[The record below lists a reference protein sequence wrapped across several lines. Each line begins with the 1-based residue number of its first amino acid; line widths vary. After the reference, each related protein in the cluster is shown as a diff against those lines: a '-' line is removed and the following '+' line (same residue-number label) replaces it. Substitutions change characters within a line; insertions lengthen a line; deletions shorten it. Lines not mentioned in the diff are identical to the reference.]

1 EAKPPA
7 EPAIT
12 ALAAAEKPAESQT
25 HKWEFG
31 ISIRAVGG
39 PCAGLLGTFPVPMDW
54 PEQQVKVVSEQIS
67 PSAQHRYR
75 TTDGLK
81 QMVFNVPQ
89 LSGGGSAECFV
100 TFEITK
106 QAQKPPVDTSKFI
119 IPKDPPPQIKKFL
132 APSPQM
138 EATNTKVRSLAREWT
153 DEKEN
158 SW

>member
-31 ISIRAVGG
+31 IAIRAVGG

-54 PEQQVKVVSEQIS
+54 PEQQVKIASEQIS

-89 LSGGGSAECFV
+89 LSGGNSVECFI

-106 QAQKPPVDTSKFI
+106 QAQKPPADPARLV
-119 IPKDPPPQIKKFL
+119 IPKDPPREIKKFL
-132 APSPQM
+132 APSPLI
-138 EATNTKVRSLAREWT
+138 EATNTKVRSLARELT
-153 DEKEN
+153 AEKET
-158 SW
+158 